1 MIFSGSHYRIPDIY
15 VWLVSGLCVFPLLL
29 NFVGVDF
36 GNVVDTLSPVKV
48 LEMTQIEEQP
58 GYRDLLTGR
67 YVHTILASISIAFA
81 IVTLVLALI
90 DYTIRKEAGT
100 LIVAMAFFCA
110 ALLEIFHLLVATR
123 TIVTAANSYYLTSYT
138 WFFCRLF
145 LASMISLG
153 IIFYLMPARKGKQ
166 SSQKRFGNFL
176 GYIALTFFVITVLT
190 IVFLLLSSNVS
201 HSAYPYRNNS
211 RQFELIPLAV
221 YLFAAYYLLPRYCE
235 QLPTVFAKSLLL
247 SMIPAVAAQ
256 LYMTFGSMELF
267 DNNFNVSHFL
277 IAGVYFIP
285 FVGLSLNYLEAHKK
299 EKQATDALI
308 KAEKFAM
315 TGRIART
322 LAHEVRNPLTNI
334 NLSAEQLRS
343 GSEDGKQYLDIIERN
358 TKRISDLVSE
368 MLNISRPSELKL
380 APHNVADLLNETL
393 VMAQDRIQLKDI
405 QVEKRFPQNIKPI
418 FIDEEKF
425 QTAMLN
431 IIINAIEAMEE
442 KKGLLKI
449 SVIPY
454 ERFCEIT
461 VEDNGKG
468 LEPFQIAHI
477 FEPFYTTKSTGTGLG
492 LPSAKTIIDSHGGMI
507 NVDSLPGKGTR
518 FIVTLGYNEQ
528 RTSDASDTT
537 DSTYKA
543 EAQG

>member
-1 MIFSGSHYRIPDIY
+1 MIFAGSNYRIPDSY
-15 VWLVSGLCVFPLLL
+15 VVLVSALCILPVLL
-29 NFVGVDF
+29 NFIGIDF

-48 LEMTQIEEQP
+48 VEMTQIEEQP
-58 GYRDLLTGR
+58 VYRDLLTGR
-67 YVHTILASISIAFA
+67 YVHTIFVSTSVAIA
-81 IVTLVLALI
+81 ILTLVLALI
-90 DYTIRKEAGT
+90 DYNIRREAGT
-100 LIVAMAFFCA
+100 VIMAMAFFSA

-123 TIVTAANSYYLTSYT
+123 TIVTTANSFYLTSYT

-145 LASMISLG
+145 LASVISLG
-153 IIFYLMPARKGKQ
+153 IVFYLVQERKSDAPAEKSKAPA
-166 SSQKRFGNFL
+166 QKRFGSFL
-176 GYIALTFFVITVLT
+176 GYVAVTFLGVTFLMV
-190 IVFLLLSSNVS
+190 VFLLLSSNVS
-201 HSAYPYRNNS
+201 HSAYPYRNNA

-221 YLFAAYYLLPRYCE
+221 YLFATFYLVPRYCE
-235 QLPTVFAKSLLL
+235 RLPTVFAKSLLL

-256 LYMTFGSMELF
+256 LYMTFGSLELF

-334 NLSAEQLRS
+334 NLSAENLRS
-343 GSEDGKQYLDIIERN
+343 GVSSAEDAGKQYIEIIERN
-358 TKRISDLVSE
+358 SKRINDLVSE

-380 APHNVADLLNETL
+380 APRNIAALLDETL
-393 VMAQDRIQLKDI
+393 EVAQDRIQLKNI
-405 QVEKRFPQNIKPI
+405 RVEKKFPENVKPI
-418 FIDEEKF
+418 LLDEEKF
-425 QTAMLN
+425 QTALLN

-442 KKGLLKI
+442 KSGLLKI
-449 SVIPY
+449 SVTSS
-454 ERFCEIT
+454 ERACEIV

-477 FEPFYTTKSTGTGLG
+477 FEPFYTTKATGTGLG
-492 LPSAKTIIDSHGGMI
+492 LSAAKSIIDSHGGI
-507 NVDSLPGKGTR
+507 IDVDSLPGKGTR
-518 FIVTLGYNEQ
+518 FIITLEV
-528 RTSDASDTT
+528 S
-537 DSTYKA
+537 KA
-543 EAQG
+543 TKS

>member
-1 MIFSGSHYRIPDIY
+1 MIFSGSRYRIPDIY
-15 VWLVSGLCVFPLLL
+15 VWLVAGLCVLPLLFNL
-29 NFVGVDF
+29 LGVDF
-36 GNVVDTLSPVKV
+36 GNVVETLSPVKV
-48 LEMTQIEEQP
+48 MEMTQIEEQP
-58 GYRDLLTGR
+58 GFRDLLTGR
-67 YVHTILASISIAFA
+67 YVHTVFVSVSISIA
-81 IVTLVLALI
+81 ILTLVLALI

-110 ALLEIFHLLVATR
+110 ALLETFHLLVATR
-123 TIVTAANSYYLTSYT
+123 AIVTAVNSYYLTSYT

-145 LASMISLG
+145 LASIISLG
-153 IIFYLMPARKGKQ
+153 IIFYLLPSGKGKVT
-166 SSQKRFGNFL
+166 SQKRFGNFL
-176 GYIALTFFVITVLT
+176 GYVALTFLALTILT
-190 IVFLLLSSNVS
+190 IVFLLLSTNVS

-221 YLFAAYYLLPRYCE
+221 YLFAAFYLLPRYCE
-235 QLPTVFAKSLLL
+235 RLPTVFAKSLLL

-256 LYMTFGSMELF
+256 LYMTFGSLELF
-267 DNNFNVSHFL
+267 DNNFNISHFL

-299 EKQATDALI
+299 EKLATDALI

-343 GSEDGKQYLDIIERN
+343 GIPVLAESGKQYVEIIERN
-358 TKRISDLVSE
+358 SKRINDLVSE

-380 APHNVADLLNETL
+380 APHNISMLLNETL
-393 VMAQDRIQLKDI
+393 EVAQDRIRLKDI
-405 QVEKRFPQNIKPI
+405 KVEKRLPERMKPMML
-418 FIDEEKF
+418 DEEKF

-431 IIINAIEAMEE
+431 IIINAIEAMED
-442 KKGLLKI
+442 KKGLLKV
-449 SVIPY
+449 SVSANSSL
-454 ERFCEIT
+454 CEII

-468 LEPFQIAHI
+468 LEPFQIVHI

-492 LPSAKTIIDSHGGMI
+492 LSAAKSIIDGHGGII
-507 NVDSLPGKGTR
+507 NVESLPGKGTR
-518 FIVTLGYNEQ
+518 FVITLEI
-528 RTSDASDTT
+528 REPA
-537 DSTYKA
+537 A
-543 EAQG
+543 EVS

>member
-1 MIFSGSHYRIPDIY
+1 MYGSFLHSA
-15 VWLVSGLCVFPLLL
+15 WFPCLL
-29 NFVGVDF
+29 NFLGVDF
-36 GNVVDTLSPVKV
+36 GNVVNTLSPVKV
-48 LEMTQIEEQP
+48 MEMTELEERP

-67 YVHTILASISIAFA
+67 YVHTTFVSISVAIALL
-81 IVTLVLALI
+81 TLVLALI
-90 DYTIRKEAGT
+90 DYNIRKEAGT
-100 LIVAMAFFCA
+100 LIMAMAFFCA

-123 TIVTAANSYYLTSYT
+123 AIITAVNSYYLTSYT

-153 IIFYLMPARKGKQ
+153 IIFYLMPGRKDRKP
-166 SSQKRFGNFL
+166 SEKRFGKFL
-176 GYIALTFFVITVLT
+176 GYVAFTFFAFTVLT
-190 IVFLLLSSNVS
+190 IVFLLLSTNVS
-201 HSAYPYRNNS
+201 HSAYPYRNNA

-221 YLFAAYYLLPRYCE
+221 YLFATFYLVPRYCE

-256 LYMTFGSMELF
+256 LYMTFGSLELF
-267 DNNFNVSHFL
+267 DNNFNISHFL
-277 IAGVYFIP
+277 IAAVYFIP

-334 NLSAEQLRS
+334 NLSAEQLRA
-343 GSEDGKQYLDIIERN
+343 EMPPADEKQYIEIIERN
-358 TKRISDLVSE
+358 TKRIGDLVNE

-380 APHNVADLLNETL
+380 VSHSITSLLNETL
-393 VMAQDRIQLKDI
+393 TMAQDRIKLKDI
-405 QVEKRFPQNIKPI
+405 HVEKKFPEDIKPI
-418 FIDEEKF
+418 LLDEEKF

-431 IIINAIEAMEE
+431 IIINAIEAMDE
-442 KKGLLKI
+442 KKGHLKI
-449 SVIPY
+449 SVVAY
-454 ERFCEIT
+454 NRFCEII

-468 LEPFQIAHI
+468 LEPYQIAHI

-507 NVDSLPGKGTR
+507 NVESLPGKGTR
-518 FIVTLGYNEQ
+518 FVVTLAY
-528 RTSDASDTT
+528 TIASSDA
-537 DSTYKA
+537 TYPA
-543 EAQG
+543 EIQD